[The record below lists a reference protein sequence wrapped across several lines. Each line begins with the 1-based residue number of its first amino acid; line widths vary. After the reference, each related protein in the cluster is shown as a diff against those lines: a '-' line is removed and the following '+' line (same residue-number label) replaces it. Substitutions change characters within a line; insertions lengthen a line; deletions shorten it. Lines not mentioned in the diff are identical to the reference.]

1 VRSAARSARPR
12 LVPLLL
18 LAALL
23 TTACGPDLSKQ
34 NFPRT
39 TVTASAAPDGPIT
52 DDAVSFANLRTVDPC
67 ALLDATTLAD
77 LGTTKADSPDSSSL
91 GQCSVDLSDVGG
103 KELSLH
109 LQLDEITV
117 NTGTTAGTVGGLPL
131 IVDGPD
137 GKDCTAT
144 ALTSRTPGFGISLY
158 VSYDGGDPCGAGQT
172 ALQNVVRRLH
182 DNPARLP
189 QSPGSLVA
197 LDFCTLADP
206 ATITDVLGRGSDAT
220 PYGMHGCSWSGGT
233 ATGYLDY
240 DIRTMPGEGTPVDL
254 GNGVTGS
261 QQLETAAGRQ
271 CTVTWLHRPTSDGAG
286 EVVSF
291 QYDNYHDDA
300 GADDA
305 CGKAATFAKAL
316 VPKLPRA

>member
-1 VRSAARSARPR
+1 MSA
-12 LVPLLL
+12 LL

-39 TVTASAAPDGPIT
+39 TVTASAAPDGPST

-67 ALLDATTLAD
+67 ALLSPTTLAD
-77 LGTTKADSPDSSSL
+77 LGTIKANSQDSSSL
-91 GQCSVDLSDVGG
+91 GQCSTDLTDAGG

-109 LQLDEITV
+109 LQLDDITI
-117 NTGTTAGTVGGLPL
+117 NTGNTSGTVGGLPL

-137 GKDCTAT
+137 GDDCTAT
-144 ALTSRTPGFGISLY
+144 ALISRTPGFGVSLS
-158 VSYDGGDPCGAGQT
+158 VSYAGGDPCGAGQT

-182 DNPARLP
+182 EGPARLP
-189 QSPGSLVA
+189 QKPGSLLA
-197 LDFCTLADP
+197 LDFCTLVDET
-206 ATITDVLGRGSDAT
+206 TITNALGRGSDAE
-220 PYGMHGCSWSGGT
+220 PYGMHGCSWTGGT

-240 DIRTMPGEGTPVDL
+240 DIRVIPDEGTPVDL
-254 GNGVTGS
+254 GGGVTGR
-261 QQLETAAGRQ
+261 QELEAGAGRQ
-271 CTVTWLHRPTSDGAG
+271 CTVSWLHLPTADGEG

-300 GADDA
+300 GTDDA
-305 CGKAATFAKAL
+305 CGKAVAVAKAL
-316 VPKLPRA
+316 VPKLPHA